1 MMAYTRRGGG
11 NKHVRQAR
19 KVQALMSRY
28 SASGVLGHGVNF
40 ARGVL
45 IGSVIVLFVWLM
57 VG

>member
-1 MMAYTRRGGG
+1 MKVYTQPGGG
-11 NKHVRQAR
+11 SKHVLQAR

-28 SASGVLGHGVNF
+28 RASGDLGHVGNF

-45 IGSVIVLFVWLM
+45 IGGIIVLFVWLN